1 MSYQYESRSKTL
13 MSESS
18 VWGPEHQWCICAVWT
33 DSICAGYRN
42 DTAPG
47 WYDTS
52 WLCQDDPNQWWP
64 RAFSHPGNPLNPLYP
79 SNYDAFYHYAVSQVG
94 PINVGDQIVFDTQAY
109 NYSSCSLGDVYAVT
123 KICFVYRGHYYMNP
137 QTYTTL
143 GAPPSNPVPGYNIH
157 RGPCCESF
165 PNTSIKTSW
174 DCVQIGDHPKFGY
187 KCVEIQGIGGQYPT
201 KTDCINSPCSQ
212 QVPQNPD
219 PGMPGGGPTL
229 NPPTP

>member
-1 MSYQYESRSKTL
+1 MSYLYESKDKIL

-18 VWGPEHQWCICAVWT
+18 VWGPEHQWCVCSVWS
-33 DSICAGYRN
+33 DSVNPNYRN
-42 DTAPG
+42 HTAPG

-64 RAFSHPGNPLNPLYP
+64 RAFSHPGNPLNPNYP

-94 PINVGDQIVFDTQAY
+94 PINIGDQIVFDTQAY